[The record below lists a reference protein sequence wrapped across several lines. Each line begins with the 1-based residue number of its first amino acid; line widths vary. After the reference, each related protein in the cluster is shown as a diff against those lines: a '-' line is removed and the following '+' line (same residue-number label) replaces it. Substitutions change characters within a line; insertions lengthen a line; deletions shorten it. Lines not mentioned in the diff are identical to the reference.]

1 MLTLRRSSIRPVPPY
16 EKVCYVCNEM
26 DAAAARDLATGG
38 YICSEC
44 IPYALNAEM
53 MIMAAWKHMKVPRP
67 NGYVPPTAK
76 DLADKPA
83 PRGRGRGRG
92 R

>member
-16 EKVCYVCNEM
+16 EKVCCVCNEM
-26 DAAAARDLATGG
+26 DAAAAKDVATGG

-53 MIMAAWKHMKVPRP
+53 MIMAAWKYMKVRHPEP
-67 NGYVPPTAK
+67 DEFNEW
-76 DLADKPA
+76 DNH
-83 PRGRGRGRG
+83 
-92 R
+92 